1 MLYRKNIKGDSEAMY
16 KNVKPIFL
24 KAISGI
30 HAGTGSDLGLVDLP
44 IQRERHSGLPKIE
57 SSGVKGCIRDEFKQ
71 IIEDKPEAL
80 PKDFVTIA
88 FGPEDSGDKHSG
100 SIAFTDARLLLF
112 PVRSAKGVFAYAT
125 CPYILN
131 RLKEDFAL
139 AGTTINN
146 CPKIE
151 DNKSLVSSEKLIVLK
166 DKVVLEEYT
175 IEAEKSDYAVNLAE
189 MIAGWLKFDSA
200 DYIKNNLIIL
210 SDDDFKDFAQN
221 NTEII
226 TRIKINNDTG
236 TVETGALFTEELL
249 PSETVMYSLVMTSKI
264 FIGKDSRETS
274 ATVKAAGSDEGKY
287 LLDIITENI
296 NKSKY
301 IQIGGDATI
310 GKGLCRVSMG
320 V

>member
-1 MLYRKNIKGDSEAMY
+1 MY
-16 KNVKPIFL
+16 KNVKPIFF
-24 KAISGI
+24 KAVSGI

-57 SSGVKGCIRDEFKQ
+57 SSGVKGCIRDEFEQ
-71 IIEDKPEAL
+71 IEKSDPETL
-80 PKDFVTIA
+80 PGDFIDIA
-88 FGPEDSGDKHSG
+88 FGPDNIGDKHSG

-139 AGTTINN
+139 AGIDIDSIDSCAGIDNIDNN
-146 CPKIE
+146 A
-151 DNKSLVSSEKLIVLK
+151 LVSSNKLIISNG
-166 DKVVLEEYT
+166 KVILEEYT
-175 IEAEKSDYAVNLAE
+175 IEAEENDFAVKLAE
-189 MIAGWLKFDSA
+189 KVAIWLKLDIS

-210 SDDDFKDFAQN
+210 SDNDFKDFAQN

-226 TRIKINNDTG
+226 TRTRINNDTG
-236 TVETGALFTEELL
+236 TVVKGGLFTEELL

-264 FIGKDSRETS
+264 FIDEESKKTSETL
-274 ATVKAAGSDEGKY
+274 KKAGSDDGKY
-287 LLDIITENI
+287 LLDTISKNMP
-296 NKSKY
+296 KY
-301 IQIGGDATI
+301 IQIGGNATI